1 MKTLMKPLT
10 YLLSPRYLLAWLFS
24 VSLIIPTHAADLTFT
39 PASPIVEVEGKIS
52 LTVSGTGEGVTWTV
66 AKGQIQGTG
75 TQVTYVAPD
84 QPGSD
89 AVTALDNTTGIS
101 KAVTIQVIAKVNFS
115 SENLNW
121 EIFNTQSMTES
132 MVLSGDQETLWV
144 KTSGGIEQRDAKTG
158 GLIRKF
164 IQSTELP
171 GTLSMLTSDGSS
183 RIWAV
188 YEKDLYEGE
197 AVVGHEQGL
206 TYHSGKSNGKWI
218 TYNKANGFLFENITA
233 LVGDG
238 KGGIWIGTSEGLVYS
253 LGNGQWGVFNT
264 SNSDI
269 PDNNVSRLL
278 NDEDGLWVITWKGF
292 AHLSNNTQWTVFNTP
307 NSGLPNNPIWN
318 LLNSDVGSL
327 WIGDVGS
334 LWIEMVS
341 DGKGGIWVSILDY
354 FKLSEEE
361 ILERIDCIDEFSEYY
376 AGTPYEFWQ
385 EGCGVDGKY
394 RVAHLTNQG
403 QWNFFDTD
411 VIGAIVS
418 DNQGGVWVGTRS
430 GLRHFNENGK
440 QPILFTS
447 NSDSLPGRIRSLVNN
462 DSIQRLWIGTQQG
475 LAYLDANGQLTELN
489 PLSSYGGDGLNHGD
503 DGLFISDS
511 KGGLWL
517 WRGKIFEKSGEP
529 KWIKKLVHIYDGE
542 VSESFPFPDNLKLP
556 PPDEFMT
563 LVNDHLGG
571 VWMDTTTGLAHLDN
585 SGQWTIFQKSDSS
598 LPEEYISLLAKD
610 EEGKV
615 VQNWEEINN
624 ELDSYGTGLSTLTS
638 DNNGGIWA
646 GSVDEG
652 LFHRSSTGEWTYTYL
667 GMSCVSRYI
676 DALVGDDNGGVWVGG
691 KVELDVDGSSGG
703 FAHVD
708 ALGRVNCSLPGQAVV
723 FLESDDNGGVWLE
736 NYVQGYHTAGYT
748 EIIHISNHQKPAEKR
763 AVILITGGGNDGTNS
778 LWEATETTA
787 NYLYQTLIARNF
799 VNEEIY
805 YLSPKS
811 WADINDDGQ
820 DDHVVDAPRPERQLT
835 LDDIRQAFTWAKER
849 GKLDQPLYVFFIDHG
864 DSNVKLQLAKS
875 IYMEATELKT
885 ILDDYQNETGN
896 QLVLVIDA
904 CYSGAFLPV
913 LRAPNRAILTSAS
926 DNESAFFD
934 DKQGFTRSLANKFSS
949 NSDFLENFKLAKRD
963 ILDTSRKT
971 AQTQTPQLDDDGDGV
986 YNPEQ
991 DGQWLKKLKI
1001 DSNPQTAFTLSVEN
1015 LTSSTTLLVGQSLTL
1030 QARAG
1035 IKSGKV
1041 EQVFAEISPPRMNRV
1056 IDTNG
1061 TPILALPHKNLYLSS
1076 KQDVWQT
1083 TWNETMYN
1091 GDYEITFYAQD
1102 NQGNIAHNETTV
1114 IITVTGGIEPP
1125 PQATVTFQLEK
1136 DRYQRGETFKATAK
1150 EDLGYGYDL
1159 YIGVQLPDGQILTM
1173 SDINKFAPFKPPAK
1187 WWPEVQRPQSVLLKI
1202 IDLPLPQELPTGQYC
1217 LYGILSP
1224 AGNDGFEA
1232 QKKGLWVLDTK
1243 CFEVF

>member
-1 MKTLMKPLT
+1 MKPLT

-84 QPGSD
+84 QPGFD
-89 AVTALDNTTGIS
+89 TVTALDNATGIS

-121 EIFNTQSMTES
+121 EIFNTQSTTES

-144 KTSGGIEQRDAKTG
+144 NTPAGIEQRDAKTG

-197 AVVGHEQGL
+197 KVVGHEQGL
-206 TYHSGKSNGKWI
+206 AYHSGKSNGKWI
-218 TYNKANGFLFENITA
+218 TYNKDNGFPSENITA

-238 KGGIWIGTSEGLVYS
+238 KGGIWVGTSEGLVYS

-269 PDNNVSRLL
+269 PDDNVSRLL
-278 NDEDGLWVITWKGF
+278 NDKDGLWVITSKGP

-327 WIGDVGS
+327 WI
-334 LWIEMVS
+334 EMVS
-341 DGKGGIWVSILDY
+341 DGKGGIWLSIFED
-354 FKLSEEE
+354 FELSEEE
-361 ILERIDCIDEFSEYY
+361 YLEREDCLDEFLYFNMDK
-376 AGTPYEFWQ
+376 GDEFWW
-385 EGCGVDGKY
+385 EGCGLDGKY

-411 VIGAIVS
+411 KIHAIVS
-418 DNQGGVWVGTRS
+418 DNQGGVWIGTRS
-430 GLRHFNENGK
+430 GLLHFNEKGER
-440 QPILFTS
+440 QIFATS
-447 NSDSLPGRIRSLVNN
+447 NSDLPNNRIRSLVNN
-462 DSIQRLWIGTQQG
+462 DSIQRLWVGTQKG

-489 PLSSYGGDGLNHGD
+489 PLSSYGGEGRFVKDG
-503 DGLFISDS
+503 

-517 WRGKIFEKSGEP
+517 WKGKVWKGGEEV
-529 KWIKKLVHIYDGE
+529 WIKKLTHIYDDEESE
-542 VSESFPFPDNLKLP
+542 VFPFPDDLKLP

-563 LVNDHLGG
+563 LVNDYQGG
-571 VWMDTTTGLAHLDN
+571 VWMKTTTGLAHLDN
-585 SGQWTIFQKSDSS
+585 SGQWTIFQSNSP
-598 LPEEYISLLAKD
+598 LPDEYISLLAK
-610 EEGKV
+610 EGK
-615 VQNWEEINN
+615 N
-624 ELDSYGTGLSTLTS
+624 EVWTEADNEFLFEQYATGISISTG
-638 DNNGGIWA
+638 DNNGGIWV
-646 GSVDEG
+646 GSTDGG
-652 LFHRSSTGEWTYTYL
+652 LFHRSSTGEWTSIDVEMDY
-667 GMSCVSRYI
+667 CVRPDSVSV
-676 DALVGDDNGGVWVGG
+676 LVSDDHGGVWVGG
-691 KVELDVDGSSGG
+691 YVMGLEASGG
-703 FAHVD
+703 LAYVD
-708 ALGRVNCSLPGQAVV
+708 ALGRVTCLPGFSAVV
-723 FLESDDNGGVWLE
+723 SLESDDHGGAWLE
-736 NYVQGYHTAGYT
+736 DYVQGYQTPGYT

-763 AVILITGGGNDGTNS
+763 AVILITGGGNDSTNS
-778 LWEATETTA
+778 LWEATEATA
-787 NYLYQTLIARNF
+787 NYLYQTLLARKF
-799 VNEEIY
+799 ANEEIY
-805 YLSPKS
+805 YLSPKG

-864 DSNVKLQLAKS
+864 DSNVKLKLAKS
-875 IYMEATELKT
+875 IYIEATELKT

-934 DKQGFTRSLANKFSS
+934 DKQGFTRSLANGFNHSS
-949 NSDFLENFKLAKRD
+949 NFLENFKLAKRD

-971 AQTQTPQLDDDGDGV
+971 AKTQTPQLDDDGDGV

-1001 DSNPQTAFTLSVEN
+1001 DSNPQTAFTLSVES
-1015 LTSSTTLLVGQSLTL
+1015 LTSSTTLPVGQSLTL
-1030 QARAG
+1030 QAHAG

-1102 NQGNIAHNETTV
+1102 NQGNIANNETTV

-1187 WWPEVQRPQSVLLKI
+1187 WWPEVQRPQSVPLKI

-1217 LYGILSP
+1217 LYGVLSP
-1224 AGNDGFEA
+1224 AGNDVFEA
-1232 QKKGLWVLDTK
+1232 RDKGLWVMGEPK